1 MGFSHQLITFHASLV
16 QALVHSGNESK
27 YSDVLLTLYLNQVK
41 PSKRSSE
48 CCQCG
53 HFTRQVKTPS
63 HIGSTCLPTLVS
75 LLNSIVGRLV
85 FFLQNTHRNFALL
98 YYVMLC
104 TCVSLQSGIVQRH
117 KRVDFIPIRFTST
130 RHRRRTALMLNGLG
144 IIPDFIEPLWSRA
157 QTLCAIH
164 RSCWFQ
170 FHRLYRYNAGGGA
183 MLRPKWNDRTLAFSR
198 LRLSLQMCV
207 QAKMVCLCYIFF
219 VHTQY
224 AYIGTALKWPKFKW
238 PHQARS
244 RQFRS
249 FACVSP
255 PRPIRSSS
263 RQRSVSL
270 STTRIP
276 QLTNFKLHYTYM

>member
-1 MGFSHQLITFHASLV
+1 MFPWHC
-16 QALVHSGNESK
+16 
-27 YSDVLLTLYLNQVK
+27 TLYQVK
-41 PSKRSSE
+41 PSKRRSE

-53 HFTRQVKTPS
+53 HFTCQVKTSS
-63 HIGSTCLPTLVS
+63 HIGSTCLPTKLS
-75 LLNSIVGRLV
+75 FIAEFHCRSACIFPAKHTQKLHDN
-85 FFLQNTHRNFALL
+85 
-98 YYVMLC
+98 MLC
-104 TCVSLQSGIVQRH
+104 TKSCVSLQSGIVQRH

-183 MLRPKWNDRTLAFSR
+183 VLRPKWNDRTLAFSR

-270 STTRIP
+270 STTKIP